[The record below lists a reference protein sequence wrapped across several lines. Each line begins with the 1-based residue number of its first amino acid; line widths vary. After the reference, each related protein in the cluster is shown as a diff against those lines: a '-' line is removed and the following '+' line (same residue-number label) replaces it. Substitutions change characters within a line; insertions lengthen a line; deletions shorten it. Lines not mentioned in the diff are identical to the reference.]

1 MWNYS
6 NYIKKVVEKSYY
18 EMTRKYKLTNNEIAV
33 ISYLCEHEKDT
44 ATDIVNALLFS
55 KSHVSL
61 SVDGLGKKGLIE
73 KVQDDRDKK
82 VFHLVLTEKAR
93 PIVDELN
100 LRKSNIEKVFFH
112 NFSDKEKEQLQ
123 KSIEKV
129 INNIKARTLL
139 K

>member
-33 ISYLCEHEKDT
+33 IFYLCEHEKDT

-61 SVDGLGKKGLIE
+61 SVEGLGKKGLIE

-82 VFHLVLTEKAR
+82 VFHLVLTEKAQ

-112 NFSDKEKEQLQ
+112 NFSEKEKEQLQ

-129 INNIKARTLL
+129 INNIKASTLL

>member
-33 ISYLCEHEKDT
+33 IFYLCEHEKDT

-82 VFHLVLTEKAR
+82 VFHLVLTEKAQ

-112 NFSDKEKEQLQ
+112 NFSEKEKEQLQ

-129 INNIKARTLL
+129 INNIKASTLL

>member
-55 KSHVSL
+55 KSHVSTVESASSTSASPSML
-61 SVDGLGKKGLIE
+61 SQSVKRANSSTIGTSVE
-73 KVQDDRDKK
+73 ES
-82 VFHLVLTEKAR
+82 T
-93 PIVDELN
+93 
-100 LRKSNIEKVFFH
+100 
-112 NFSDKEKEQLQ
+112 SD
-123 KSIEKV
+123 SDFV
-129 INNIKARTLL
+129 V
-139 K
+139 